1 MTTMENKISTTV
13 QTFYN
18 TTPFPDYELERFNS
32 KEDLKLSAQ
41 SFSKILDR
49 SIPSD
54 ASVIDIGTGTGQ
66 LATYLA
72 LRRKMVWGVDFS
84 NKSLAKAQA
93 LKKKLGLDSLNLKK
107 VDIIQPEE
115 VRGIGT
121 QFDYAL
127 CLGVLHHTGDPYQG
141 FSNALKLV
149 KPGGYI
155 AIGLYNK
162 PGRILLKIRRFLA
175 TKIFKNNKRLNDWFI
190 RLQIGKTED
199 REKIRGWWNDQYLHP
214 HESTHT
220 VGEVLRWFRKND
232 IEYFQSVPSLN
243 PFDESNLEIAG
254 VWNRTG
260 ETYPNFLIRFYKQ
273 LEWIW
278 KTHREGGY
286 WVMFGRKKL

>member
-1 MTTMENKISTTV
+1 MENKISTRV

-18 TTPFPDYELERFNS
+18 TTPFPDYELGRFNCQ
-32 KEDLKLSAQ
+32 EDLKLSAQ

-54 ASVIDIGTGTGQ
+54 ATIIDLGTGTGQ
-66 LATYLA
+66 LAAYLA

-84 NKSLAKAQA
+84 LKSLAKAQA
-93 LKKKLGLDSLNLKK
+93 LKKKLGLDSLNLKR
-107 VDIIQPEE
+107 VDILQPEE
-115 VRGIGT
+115 ILGIEA

-141 FSNALKLV
+141 FLNALKLV

-175 TKIFKNNKRLNDWFI
+175 TKVFGNNERLNDWFI
-190 RLQIGKTED
+190 RLQIDKTED
-199 REKIRGWWNDQYLHP
+199 KEKIRGWWNDQYLHP

-232 IEYFQSVPSLN
+232 IEYFQSVPSLK
-243 PFDESNLEIAG
+243 PFDESNLEISG
-254 VWNRTG
+254 VWNKTG

-273 LEWIW
+273 LGWVW

-286 WVMFGRKKL
+286 WVMFGRKNL

>member
-1 MTTMENKISTTV
+1 MGNKISTSV

-18 TTPFPDYELERFNS
+18 TTPFPDYELSRFDS
-32 KEDLKLSAQ
+32 KEDLMLAAT

-54 ASVIDIGTGTGQ
+54 AFIIDIGTGTGQ
-66 LATYLA
+66 LAAYLA
-72 LRRKMVWGVDFS
+72 LRRKMVLGVDFS
-84 NKSLAKAQA
+84 SKSLAKAQA
-93 LKKKLGLDSLNLKK
+93 LKNKLGLDSLNLKRI
-107 VDIIQPEE
+107 DILEPKEAE
-115 VRGIGT
+115 GIGI

-127 CLGVLHHTGDPYQG
+127 CLGVLHHTSDPYQG
-141 FSNALKLV
+141 FVNALKFV

-162 PGRILLKIRRFLA
+162 SGRILLKIRRFLA
-175 TKIFKNNKRLNDWFI
+175 IKVFKNNKRLNDRFI
-190 RLQIGKTED
+190 RLQIGDTED
-199 REKIRGWWNDQYLHP
+199 KEKICGWWNDQYLHP

-220 VGEVLRWFRKND
+220 VGEGLRWFRKNN
-232 IEYFQSVPSLN
+232 IEYFQSVPALK
-243 PFDESNLEIAG
+243 PFDESNLEISG
-254 VWNRTG
+254 VWNRTD

-286 WVMFGRKKL
+286 WVMFGRKKS

>member
-1 MTTMENKISTTV
+1 MENKISTTV

-107 VDIIQPEE
+107 VDIIQLEE
-115 VRGIGT
+115 VLRIGT

-162 PGRILLKIRRFLA
+162 PGRILLKIRRLV
-175 TKIFKNNKRLNDWFI
+175 FKMRLN
-190 RLQIGKTED
+190 L
-199 REKIRGWWNDQYLHP
+199 
-214 HESTHT
+214 
-220 VGEVLRWFRKND
+220 
-232 IEYFQSVPSLN
+232 
-243 PFDESNLEIAG
+243 SNLEVISLSASTIS
-254 VWNRTG
+254 RA
-260 ETYPNFLIRFYKQ
+260 EFC
-273 LEWIW
+273 
-278 KTHREGGY
+278 
-286 WVMFGRKKL
+286 